1 MTFSTGRGGAGNI
14 QNDVHA
20 TSENSYLEPRRS
32 RPQAHTLTPQG
43 RPSSPVPPPAH
54 KVYYAT
60 GRGGAGNIQ
69 LTLLQNAPSPKIVSQ
84 GSNIP
89 QLSQQKVTTGRGG
102 YGNIINNDDPELVR
116 KLQDVD
122 SPSLNDDA
130 LHAAVLHKSFS
141 VGRGG
146 FGNVISATRSHQ
158 SHISSQSSQLSAA
171 APNLY
176 AISSHGRKN
185 KKVGFMQK
193 IKELFL

>member
-14 QNDVHA
+14 QNDSHT
-20 TSENSYLEPRRS
+20 TSENNNLEPRRS
-32 RPQAHTLTPQG
+32 KTLTPQG

-69 LTLLQNAPSPKIVSQ
+69 LTLLDRAPSPKIVSK
-84 GSNIP
+84 GSNVP

-102 YGNIINNDDPELVR
+102 YGNIINNDDPDLVR

-122 SPSLNDDA
+122 VNTLNDDA
-130 LHAAVLHKSFS
+130 LHAAALHKSFS

-158 SHISSQSSQLSAA
+158 SHTSAQSSQLSAG

-176 AISSHGRKN
+176 AISSHGGKHR
-185 KKVGFMQK
+185 KVGFMQK